1 MLMAW
6 IIGLDEAGYGPNL
19 GPLVMTAVGCRVP
32 DTPHAPNLWQILRRA
47 VRRHDEAADGRILVA
62 DSKLVYSSARG
73 LAELER
79 GVAGVLPQPGTLHQ
93 LVEVVVPHVVPELHL
108 ECWYTG
114 TTSLPVEVD
123 TAECRTAGL
132 RFREECDKQE
142 VDFGIVRSVVVPP
155 TAFNATV
162 ARWGSKGTVLGL
174 AMIEL
179 LRRTCENDTA
189 DHNVSFYIDKHGG
202 RNHYSALLQ
211 PAFDDG
217 MVIAHLEGA
226 ERSVYDVLGLTRVI
240 RMTFEPRADM
250 NHFCVALASMVS
262 KYLRELFMREFNQFW
277 QQKVPGLKPTAG
289 YPGDARRFWTEI
301 ADVVR
306 QMGLREEVLWRCK

>member
-1 MLMAW
+1 MAW

-32 DTPHAPNLWQILRRA
+32 DTPHTPDLWQILCRA
-47 VRRHDEAADGRILVA
+47 VRRHDDAADDRILVA
-62 DSKLVYSSARG
+62 DSKLVYSTARG

-79 GVAGVLPQPGTLHQ
+79 GVAGVLPQPGTLHD
-93 LVEVVVPHVVPELHL
+93 LVEMVVPGVVPELRL
-108 ECWYTG
+108 ECWYAG
-114 TTSLPVEVD
+114 TSPLPVEAD
-123 TAECRTAGL
+123 KETCRTAAL
-132 RFREECDKQE
+132 RFREECENQQ
-142 VDFGIVRSVVVPP
+142 VHFGIVRSVVVPP

-174 AMIEL
+174 AMGEL
-179 LRRTCENDTA
+179 LRRTCETDTA
-189 DHNVSFYIDKHGG
+189 DHDVSFYIDKHGG
-202 RNHYSALLQ
+202 RNYYSALLQ

-226 ERSVYDVLGLTRVI
+226 EQSVYGVMGLTRAI

-250 NHFCVALASMVS
+250 SHFCVAMASMVS

-289 YPGDARRFWTEI
+289 YPGDARRFWNEI
-301 ADVVR
+301 AAVVR
-306 QMGLREEVLWRCK
+306 QMGLPEEALWRCK